1 MKMSTLLIEIGT
13 EEIPAGYIQPALAGF
28 EALLLKKLDDARIEH
43 GPSRVYGT
51 PNRLAVMVDQVG
63 AHQESI
69 TTEVVGPPEKVGFD
83 GDGNPT
89 VAAKKFAEKVGIP
102 VTDIHV
108 KETEK
113 GRYLCAEKTE
123 AARSTAEILAE
134 AGPEVIRNIPFP
146 KTMKWGEL
154 RVLFTRPI
162 HSIIALLGKE
172 IIPFTYGDI
181 HTGNQTAGHRFMY
194 RGSVPIQEP
203 EEYVEK
209 MRAASVLADMEERK
223 TAVEKGL
230 HEVART
236 VDGEILTDPELVD
249 TVTNLVEYP
258 VVTAGRFDTGFLE
271 VPDEVLITAMREHQK
286 YFAVVDP
293 GGKLKPAFL
302 VVNNTQAKD
311 MDLVTTG
318 HERVLRARLSDAQ
331 FFFRGDRKIPMTEWV
346 EKLKK
351 VLFQAR
357 LGTVYEKVVR
367 VGRVGEY
374 LAESVSDNPQLKSD
388 VSRAALLCKADLV
401 SQVVIEFTKLQGV
414 MGRVYARLAGEPETV
429 AAAIEEHYRPTYS
442 GGPLPDTM
450 TGAILA
456 VADKI
461 DSICG
466 CFSVGLIPTGA
477 SDPYALRR
485 QGIGVLQILHQKGF
499 TVSLR
504 ELIRVSVDRFADK
517 SNTPAEE
524 TIDAVYEFLKN
535 RMTHIL
541 ADEGYSKDVIQAVT
555 DVSIDRVPQVRE
567 RVAALEKLKSQPDFE
582 PLAAAFKRVV
592 NIIKKSDMEAAAES
606 ARVDESLFQD
616 PCESDLYRAFQE
628 VENRVD
634 QDLNRGGFEAALL
647 DIASLKKPVD
657 DFFDG
662 VMVMAEDPKIRDNRL
677 ALLARISDLFGRF
690 ADFTKLST

>member
-1 MKMSTLLIEIGT
+1 MSTLLIEIGT

-28 EALLLKKLDDARIEH
+28 EALLLKKLDDARIGH

-51 PNRLAVMVDQVG
+51 PNRLAVMVDAVG

-83 GDGNPT
+83 ADGNPT
-89 VAAKKFAEKVGIP
+89 VAAEKFAEKVGVP
-102 VTDIHV
+102 VTEIQV

-113 GRYLCAEKTE
+113 GRYLYAEKTE

-162 HSIIALLGKE
+162 HSIIALLGE
-172 IIPFTYGDI
+172 DVIPFAYGDI

-194 RGSVPIQEP
+194 RDRVTIQEP
-203 EEYVEK
+203 EAYVDK
-209 MRAASVLADMEERK
+209 LRAASVLVDLKERK
-223 TAVEKGL
+223 TAVEKAL

-293 GGKLKPAFL
+293 EGKLKPAFL
-302 VVNNTQAKD
+302 VVNNTRAKD

-318 HERVLRARLSDAQ
+318 HERVLRARLSDAR
-331 FFFRGDRKIPMTEWV
+331 FFFRGDRKIPMTDWV

-367 VGRVGEY
+367 VGRIGEY

-414 MGRVYARLAGEPETV
+414 MGRVYAQLAGEPETV
-429 AAAIEEHYRPTYS
+429 AAAIEEHYRPTHS
-442 GGPLPDTM
+442 GGPLPNTM

-485 QGIGVLQILHQKGF
+485 QGIGVLQIMHQKGF
-499 TVSLR
+499 SASLR
-504 ELIRVSVDRFADK
+504 ELIRVSVDLFADK
-517 SNTPAEE
+517 RDTPAEETAEE
-524 TIDAVYEFLKN
+524 TIDAVYEFLKS

-541 ADEGYSKDVIQAVT
+541 ADGGYSKDVIQAVT
-555 DVSIDRVPQVRE
+555 EISIDRVPQVRE

-592 NIIKKSDMEAAAES
+592 NIIKKSDMVAAAES
-606 ARVDESLFQD
+606 VRVDESLFQD
-616 PCESDLYRAFQE
+616 PCESNLYRAFQE

-634 QDLNRGGFEAALL
+634 QDLNQGGFEAALL
-647 DIASLKKPVD
+647 DIASLKKPV
-657 DFFDG
+657 
-662 VMVMAEDPKIRDNRL
+662 
-677 ALLARISDLFGRF
+677 
-690 ADFTKLST
+690 